1 MPWNG
6 CRFEG
11 DPSTPAELLSKQQY
25 NSEGEN
31 ESLDNDG
38 APCDTASVFK
48 GGKNREVI
56 TSTPDSCGKT
66 YSYSRWPCMAIH
78 NDWDGG
84 LCYMDGRRRFN
95 DGFAQD
101 LDAGAI
107 TLDIIGKVAGL
118 TSLAIRQTALN
129 DYKKDLRGA
138 ENKMQVASNNYAQS
152 VAGLDQ
158 TGNQIVSLGGNLD
171 GLSGQL
177 EGIKQSLTSQWNG
190 IQSILS
196 ELSSLNALLGIA
208 NNQLNK
214 ANQDLAFASNR
225 ANFPAGIAGSIAQR
239 NAIKQ
244 ANASIKEASLKI
256 SDLEVDISDKG
267 SELQSSSD
275 SYNQTGQQGESISNQ
290 ILTNQQAIQNLKS
303 TYDSQLSG
311 ARNAVSLRNGAIGDV
326 KNAQTNF
333 AEKLETS
340 MSIAQGA
347 VGASGASQTLKYA
360 STGDYL
366 KATGAGI
373 NTGIDVGSYNV
384 PGSLGLNPFIPLL
397 KTAISEGF
405 DNLQSGGNVE
415 NYALNLGESLIGLK
429 SSQQIFRNVEGALLI
444 MDKDS
449 YMAWQILAQ
458 QTHEG
463 VGVLGTITTT
473 ASPFMGGI
481 AVTPFIPMLVPVAQ
495 SIASGFLSTAVEA
508 GYKFSMRE
516 GLSAPLGS
524 RRLSGVSVLLFGT
537 VGSIV
542 YGPINAMGKAF
553 DDLFGNDEQGNSN
566 TAVAIQRMAQSG
578 AEKAG
583 VPQFRISVDMRK
595 IGKQSD
601 PLYSGTVIE

>member
-11 DPSTPAELLSKQQY
+11 DPSTPAELLSKEQY

-31 ESLDNDG
+31 GRLDNEGASCDG
-38 APCDTASVFK
+38 ASAFL
-48 GGKNREVI
+48 GGVGREVI
-56 TSTPDSCGKT
+56 KSTPDSCGRT
-66 YSYSRWPCMAIH
+66 YSYSSYECMVVH
-78 NDWDGG
+78 DDWDGG
-84 LCYMDGRRRFN
+84 LCYLGGR
-95 DGFAQD
+95 DSEGFAQD

-107 TLDIIGKVAGL
+107 TLDIIGRVAGL
-118 TSLAIRQTALN
+118 TSLAIKQTALN

-138 ENKMQVASNNYAQS
+138 GNKMQVSSNNYAQS
-152 VAGLDQ
+152 LASVDQ

-177 EGIKQSLTSQWNG
+177 EAIKQSLAFQWNG

-196 ELSSLNALLGIA
+196 ELSSLNSALGTA

-214 ANQDLAFASNR
+214 ANQDLAYASNR
-225 ANFPAGIAGSIAQR
+225 ANFPAGLPGSRAQR
-239 NAIKQ
+239 DAIKK
-244 ANASIKEASLKI
+244 ANADIKDASLKI
-256 SDLEVDISDKG
+256 SDLEVKISDKG
-267 SELQSSSD
+267 TELQSSAD
-275 SYNQTGQQGESISNQ
+275 SYNQTGQQGEAVSNQ

-311 ARNAVSLRNGAIGDV
+311 VRNAVSLRNEAIGDV
-326 KNAQTNF
+326 KNAQNNF
-333 AEKLETS
+333 AEKMETS
-340 MSIAQGA
+340 MSVAQGA
-347 VGASGASQTLKYA
+347 VGASGASQVLKYA
-360 STGDYL
+360 STGDYFR
-366 KATGAGI
+366 ATGAGI

-397 KTAISEGF
+397 KTAISQGF
-405 DNLQSGGNVE
+405 DTLQSGGNAE
-415 NYALNLGESLIGLK
+415 DLTLNLGEALIGLK

-444 MDKDS
+444 MDNDS
-449 YMAWQILAQ
+449 YTAWQILAQ

-481 AVTPFIPMLVPVAQ
+481 AVTPFIPMMIPVAQ
-495 SIASGFLSTAVEA
+495 SIASGFLSTGVEA
-508 GYKFSMRE
+508 GYKFSIGE

-524 RRLSGVSVLLFGT
+524 GRLSGVSVLLFGA

-542 YGPINAMGKAF
+542 GGPINAMEKAF
-553 DDLFGNDEQGNSN
+553 NDLFGNDEQGNSN

-578 AEKAG
+578 AQRVG
-583 VPQFRISVDMRK
+583 IPQFRIGVGMRR
-595 IGKQSD
+595 IGRESD
-601 PLYSGTVIE
+601 PLYSGTIIE

>member
-11 DPSTPAELLSKQQY
+11 DPATPAELLSKEQY
-25 NSEGEN
+25 NSDGQN
-31 ESLDNDG
+31 EWLDGDG
-38 APCDTASVFK
+38 SPCFTESAFK
-48 GGKNREVI
+48 GGKGREVV
-56 TSTPDSCGKT
+56 TSPKDNCGKQ
-66 YSYSRWPCMAIH
+66 YSYSRYDCRVVH
-78 NDWDGG
+78 NDWDSG
-84 LCYMDGRRRFN
+84 LCYLEDGN
-95 DGFAQD
+95 AESFAD
-101 LDAGAI
+101 ILDNGAI
-107 TLDIIGKVAGL
+107 TLNIIGRVAGL
-118 TSLAIRQTALN
+118 TSLAIKQTAIN

-138 ENKMQVASNNYAQS
+138 QDKMQVASNNYAQS
-152 VAGLDQ
+152 LQGINQ
-158 TGNQIVSLGGNLD
+158 TGNQIVVLGGNLD

-177 EGIKQSLTSQWNG
+177 EQIKQSLAIQWNG

-196 ELSSLNALLGIA
+196 QLSSLNSALGVA
-208 NNQLNK
+208 NNQLSK
-214 ANQDLAFASNR
+214 ANADLAFASNR
-225 ANFPAGIAGSIAQR
+225 ANFPAGIAGSTAQR

-244 ANASIKEASLKI
+244 ANADIKNASLKI
-256 SDLEVDISDKG
+256 SDLEVKISDKG
-267 SELQSSSD
+267 TELQSSSD
-275 SYNQTGQQGESISNQ
+275 SYNQTGEQGVVVSEQ
-290 ILTNQQAIQNLKS
+290 ILANQKEIQNLKS
-303 TYDSQLSG
+303 VYDSQLSG
-311 ARNAVSLRNGAIGDV
+311 ARNAVALRNGAIGDV
-326 KNAQTNF
+326 KNAQTTF
-333 AEKLETS
+333 AEKMETS

-347 VGASGASQTLKYA
+347 VGASGAGQALKYA
-360 STGDYL
+360 STGDYF

-508 GYKFSMRE
+508 GYKFSIDE
-516 GLSAPLGS
+516 GMSAPLGS
-524 RRLSGVSVLLFGT
+524 GRLSGVSVLLFGT

-542 YGPINAMGKAF
+542 NGPINAMEKAF
-553 DDLFGNDEQGNSN
+553 NDLFGNDEKGNSN

-583 VPQFRISVDMRK
+583 IPQFRISVDMRK

-601 PLYSGTVIE
+601 PLYYGSVIE

>member
-11 DPSTPAELLSKQQY
+11 DPSTPAELLSKEQY
-25 NSEGEN
+25 NS
-31 ESLDNDG
+31 DG
-38 APCDTASVFK
+38 YNRTLLTQCDTRSVFT
-48 GGKNREVI
+48 GGVGREVR
-56 TSTPDSCGKT
+56 TSWPNFCGET
-66 YSYSRWPCMAIH
+66 YQYAHYECKVTH
-78 NDWDGG
+78 YDWDGG
-84 LCYMDGRRRFN
+84 LCYLGDSY
-95 DGFAQD
+95 FAQG

-107 TLDIIGKVAGL
+107 TLDIIGRVAGL
-118 TSLAIRQTALN
+118 TSLAIKQTALN

-138 ENKMQVASNNYAQS
+138 ENKMRVASNNYAQS
-152 VAGLDQ
+152 LKGIDQ

-177 EGIKQSLTSQWNG
+177 EQIKQSLTFQWNG

-196 ELSSLNALLGIA
+196 ELSSLNSALGTA
-208 NNQLNK
+208 NNQLTK
-214 ANQDLAFASNR
+214 ANQDLAYASNR
-225 ANFPAGIAGSIAQR
+225 ANFPAGIAGSTAQR

-244 ANASIKEASLKI
+244 ANARIKDASLKI

-275 SYNQTGQQGESISNQ
+275 SYNQTGQRGEAVSNQ

-340 MSIAQGA
+340 MSVAQGA

-397 KTAISEGF
+397 KTAISQGF

-463 VGVLGTITTT
+463 VGVLGAITTT

-481 AVTPFIPMLVPVAQ
+481 AVTPFIPMMIPVAQ

-508 GYKFSMRE
+508 GFKFSMKE

-524 RRLSGVSVLLFGT
+524 GRLSGVSVLLFGT

-542 YGPINAMGKAF
+542 NGPINAMEKAF
-553 DDLFGNDEQGNSN
+553 DGLFGNDESGNSN
-566 TAVAIQRMAQSG
+566 TAVEIQRMAQTG
-578 AEKAG
+578 AEQLEI
-583 VPQFRISVDMRK
+583 PQFKISVDMRK
-595 IGKQSD
+595 IGSESD
-601 PLYSGTVIE
+601 PLLGVGETSQYKTVIE